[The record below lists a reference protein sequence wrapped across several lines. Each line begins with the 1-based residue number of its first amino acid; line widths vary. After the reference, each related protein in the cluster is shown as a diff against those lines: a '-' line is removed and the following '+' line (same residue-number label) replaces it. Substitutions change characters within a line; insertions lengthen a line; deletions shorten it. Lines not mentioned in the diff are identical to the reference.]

1 MAVGILLFGPLS
13 DKYGRKPML
22 IAGTCIY
29 MIFSGACAL
38 APSVGFLIGSR
49 IIQAL
54 GAGCMVAVS
63 TALIKDCFER
73 QTRDV
78 VLAVVQAMAVIA
90 PMVAPVAGAWIVT
103 LSGWRATFWLLAII
117 ALLCLVAVAFL
128 QETLHSEE
136 RESISVLKS
145 LGGLIKVGK
154 NPGFSHSLWIY
165 ACFLRKRCADNF
177 PFMLYTVYR
186 NGKCRA
192 SLQHCDAFKSAGKG
206 YGICIGSYKFYT
218 YCIR

>member
-1 MAVGILLFGPLS
+1 
-13 DKYGRKPML
+13 
-22 IAGTCIY
+22 
-29 MIFSGACAL
+29 
-38 APSVGFLIGSR
+38 
-49 IIQAL
+49 
-54 GAGCMVAVS
+54 MVAVS

-128 QETLHSEE
+128 QETLPSEG

-154 NPGFSHSLWIY
+154 NPGFSLFLLSVGVLSAPYMAYISVCSYIYLGLGIILAGGAILALLAWII
-165 ACFLRKRCADNF
+165 L
-177 PFMLYTVYR
+177 L
-186 NGKCRA
+186 
-192 SLQHCDAFKSAGKG
+192 KSGIRIKG
-206 YGICIGSYKFYT
+206 IKD
-218 YCIR
+218 

>member
-78 VLAVVQAMAVIA
+78 VLAVV
-90 PMVAPVAGAWIVT
+90 
-103 LSGWRATFWLLAII
+103 
-117 ALLCLVAVAFL
+117 
-128 QETLHSEE
+128 
-136 RESISVLKS
+136 
-145 LGGLIKVGK
+145 
-154 NPGFSHSLWIY
+154 
-165 ACFLRKRCADNF
+165 
-177 PFMLYTVYR
+177 
-186 NGKCRA
+186 
-192 SLQHCDAFKSAGKG
+192 
-206 YGICIGSYKFYT
+206 
-218 YCIR
+218 